1 MANLYESILALCERD
16 GIRPGRL
23 CDELGISRGLMTDLK
38 MGRKKGVNA
47 ETAQKIASF
56 FGVSVGYLL
65 GIEGSDAVNENTV
78 NLEQVDVAF
87 YGDFKE
93 LSEEEKAVINEFN
106 GDAQPLEQIKAK
118 NIAKRKKYRYDK
130 KYKKAVDILAIDIAE
145 KASFA
150 DYLVVATGNSDR
162 QVNALMD
169 DVEDAFAKN
178 DLFVK
183 NVEGKHGSG
192 WVLMDFGDIIVNI
205 FTKEM
210 REKYGIE
217 KVWGDCTF
225 LDIAE

>member
-56 FGVSVGYLL
+56 FGVSVGHLL

-93 LSEEEKAVINEFN
+93 LSEEEKETVRDMVRIMRQRRA
-106 GDAQPLEQIKAK
+106 
-118 NIAKRKKYRYDK
+118 DK
-130 KYKKAVDILAIDIAE
+130 
-145 KASFA
+145 
-150 DYLVVATGNSDR
+150 
-162 QVNALMD
+162 Q
-169 DVEDAFAKN
+169 
-178 DLFVK
+178 
-183 NVEGKHGSG
+183 GK
-192 WVLMDFGDIIVNI
+192 
-205 FTKEM
+205 
-210 REKYGIE
+210 
-217 KVWGDCTF
+217 
-225 LDIAE
+225 